1 MNKAFGTGLV
11 ALLLSTQALAEA
23 QFGVNVYPGARA
35 DPAIAAQLKKAMKL
49 EGHTYRTTDSV
60 DKVVSYYRT
69 QQGLKEGPVT
79 NKNGGMF
86 QGKGVTLTI
95 QNPWADMQTG
105 KTNNDTLISIVKDKS
120 R

>member
-23 QFGVNVYPGARA
+23 QFGVNVYPGARP

-49 EGHTYRTTDSV
+49 EGHTYRTSDSV

-69 QQGLKEGPVT
+69 QPALKEGPAT
-79 NKNGGMF
+79 SKTGAMF
-86 QGKGVTLTI
+86 MGKGVSLTI
-95 QNPWADMQTG
+95 QNPWADMETG